1 MIVKIENK
9 NWREQHGRSTFSKA
23 AIAIIAKEAKIKKAS
38 EEMG

>member
-1 MIVKIENK
+1 MMRKNRKK